1 MRKAVAFGFIGALLA
16 SPVLAAGEGCG
27 WGAGKTA
34 SDESKQT
41 VMTDS
46 ATQTQKPASGG

>member
-1 MRKAVAFGFIGALLA
+1 MRKALALGFIGALLA
-16 SPVLAAGEGCG
+16 SPVLACG

-46 ATQTQKPASGG
+46 ATQTKKPASGG

>member
-1 MRKAVAFGFIGALLA
+1 MRKALALAFVGALLA
-16 SPVLAAGEGCG
+16 SPVLACG
-27 WGAGKTA
+27 WGAKTA